1 MEKLTNNSCTRSL
14 FDRFLE
20 EINNEESTSD
30 FSNNRET
37 LSIDDGNSSIID
49 ENTNS
54 NKHDCEA
61 MV

>member
-1 MEKLTNNSCTRSL
+1 MEKLTNNSCRRSL

-37 LSIDDGNSSIID
+37 LRMDDGNSSID
-49 ENTNS
+49 ENANS

>member
-1 MEKLTNNSCTRSL
+1 MEKLTNNSCRRSL

-37 LSIDDGNSSIID
+37 LRMDDGNSSID
-49 ENTNS
+49 ENVNS